1 MRDLRP
7 LIARVEAATG
17 PDREIDALIWLYC
30 FEPTASLD
38 GVKLGEEYYENML
51 SRSWMECSLGM
62 LWVDQMEP
70 PLQSYTYS
78 LDCAASLLRRKRPQP
93 RMRVEIMPDGKGVAS
108 IYDEQDRDGPVS
120 LAATPALALI
130 LAFLRAKQSNGST
143 DDVSAKG
150 AE

>member
-1 MRDLRP
+1 MADLRP

-38 GVKLGEEYYENML
+38 GVQLGEEHYDNL
-51 SRSWMECSLGM
+51 ISRPWLECSLGT

-78 LDCAASLLRRKRPQP
+78 LDCAALLLRRKRPQS
-93 RMRVEIMPDGKGVAS
+93 RMRVEVMPDGKGVAS

-120 LAATPALALI
+120 RAATPALALI
-130 LAFLRAKQSNGST
+130 LAFLRAKQSDDTT
-143 DDVSAKG
+143 DDG
-150 AE
+150 AANG